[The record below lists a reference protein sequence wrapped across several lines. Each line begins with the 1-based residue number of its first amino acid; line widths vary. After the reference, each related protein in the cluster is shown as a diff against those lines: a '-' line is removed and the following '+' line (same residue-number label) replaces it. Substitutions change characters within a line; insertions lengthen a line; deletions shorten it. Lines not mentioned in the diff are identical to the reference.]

1 MRYELVRVE
10 ASTLLGQSSFI
21 SPDGEDYYPV
31 LNDMAAKGW
40 RYAGWI
46 PVAQNG
52 RGQIMSLD
60 LVFERED

>member
-21 SPDGEDYYPV
+21 APDGENYCPV